1 MKNTKRSAFTIVELV
16 IVIAVIAIL
25 SAVLIPTFGSIIE
38 SANKAVDTQ
47 LVAQINTVLAIEDV
61 LGGGVNDA
69 VEIQKVVKEN
79 GLKLQTK
86 SKGQYIWYDIE
97 NKRVVLGGLDE
108 NGIVLDS
115 EEPTAAVDANGP
127 ALISDTNVVTEIRKG
142 QFNEDTTAPENFIK
156 GYLFLSTES
165 ADNLAEI
172 IYALRNPE
180 GEDSNAI
187 KASLSETLGKIKI
200 EALKANLTAM
210 LNTTAVMAKN
220 GVTGFIGDN
229 NSSVTR
235 VIVSSEMTNISANTI
250 NTILAYPNVVAVD
263 FHSGVVSADADAIT
277 ALKGRTEKPY
287 FIYSGDE
294 LKKID
299 ADNGDIA
306 FLIHKN
312 ERGQYIKTVY
322 VENVITG
329 EKKSIAEFL
338 TEDEAYEFSYNLGYE
353 YLKGSA
359 TESYDF
365 VGYSFY
371 NDGSNPLALGEHTHT
386 LNSTEKL
393 LIDANGNLTIY
404 LVYERATSDFKIG
417 NDYYSSKTTTRKLA
431 KGEITSGTITVV
443 STTAKFDPELIGEES
458 IALKIPSGV
467 TLHLP
472 YYTDATNK
480 VYSTSTAAKTG
491 SSMNNTDPGN
501 NKNKLDISG
510 HSKLTICNGVI
521 LNNEGKI
528 YVDAVLYG
536 ASGKL
541 NQCYVRDDCGV
552 LQLANGS
559 KINSTGAIYSYGI
572 IRGVNNQGE
581 GVNGTGVE
589 EEGQIIATSGTVTEI
604 FTVLDWGGGTHATN
618 AMQENVAPFNNWTAD
633 NIRANM
639 TINTGAKYVTFGS
652 VYVQGNNVIDFPLV
666 DSTANSEPLFV
677 MGENTAIQKT
687 YDDGL
692 NLTVLKG
699 TLTDNNKRITISIAT
714 VDFGTTALPLPNF
727 DITVNEGATLNLSN
741 NVYKV
746 LPGSEI
752 TINGTL
758 NVNTRIVIYDSYDLA
773 ITKAPVAGTERG
785 GCDDKM
791 RDYTRYGL
799 TKDGKCIAYTFE
811 QQYFPG
817 LFGLGAAWNDV
828 YTVPVYDD
836 NNGNYYDN
844 DNTDTTSVPGHA
856 LAANSSAT
864 FTINGTLNFGEGSAF
879 AGKILSN
886 TNGAT
891 ISVDSGVT
899 VTGFLIPNGF
909 TAGSSWHHTAV
920 KGQTPA
926 VELDGTLHTS
936 LSGTWIYSSV
946 SQGNVTVTGWQSQN

>member
-187 KASLSETLGKIKI
+187 KASLNETLGKIKS

-235 VIVSSEMTNISANTI
+235 VIVSSEMTNISSNTI
-250 NTILAYPNVVAVD
+250 NTILSYPNVVAVD

-359 TESYDF
+359 TGSYDF

-404 LVYERATSDFKIG
+404 LVYERAASDFKIG

-443 STTAKFDPELIGEES
+443 STNAVLDDSFGTELT
-458 IALKIPSGV
+458 IPSGV
-467 TLHLP
+467 ELLLP
-472 YYTDATNK
+472 YQADYAKDTTFDLSSGSYNKANYLPGAIFNKDEMTGKTNLEIK
-480 VYSTSTAAKTG
+480 GNVNLILQG
-491 SSMNNTDPGN
+491 S
-501 NKNKLDISG
+501 
-510 HSKLTICNGVI
+510 
-521 LNNEGKI
+521 I
-528 YVDAVLYG
+528 YVDAAIYYAG
-536 ASGKL
+536 TT
-541 NQCYVRDDCGV
+541 NQCFITDNCGV
-552 LQLANGS
+552 LELAEGAKVTSTGFITAFGVIRGEGTIDAKSGTVDEIMSIYDWYGGSNAAVATGALGNNGGKIVTPFNNWKVENIRSVVTINPAVEYSARSGVYIDGTKPVDFLLTSSDANKAPLFVLSSDALIERSMSANGNVKITLKDGSASDTAKSLSVPDVALGIAATVNFTQTSLPLSHFDVCIDEGATLTLSNNIYKLLPGSNITVNGTLNINTEVVICNSFDLQFESFTTHTAYDNVMNSLIATS
-559 KINSTGAIYSYGI
+559 KYEHTYTSVSANGKSVTFSSQKMKGFNIFGIQRWEKDGAAVTKTATMPHTYPDEGAATLTVNGTLKFNSDGNANAKFAGEILGSKDATISVTGTVSGYTIEEGYYIAVSGAGGTWYDVHDPDQYGAA
-572 IRGVNNQGE
+572 VLE
-581 GVNGTGVE
+581 GVNGG
-589 EEGQIIATSGTVTEI
+589 
-604 FTVLDWGGGTHATN
+604 N
-618 AMQENVAPFNNWTAD
+618 A
-633 NIRANM
+633 
-639 TINTGAKYVTFGS
+639 
-652 VYVQGNNVIDFPLV
+652 
-666 DSTANSEPLFV
+666 
-677 MGENTAIQKT
+677 
-687 YDDGL
+687 
-692 NLTVLKG
+692 G
-699 TLTDNNKRITISIAT
+699 TLA
-714 VDFGTTALPLPNF
+714 
-727 DITVNEGATLNLSN
+727 
-741 NVYKV
+741 
-746 LPGSEI
+746 
-752 TINGTL
+752 
-758 NVNTRIVIYDSYDLA
+758 
-773 ITKAPVAGTERG
+773 AGTY
-785 GCDDKM
+785 K
-791 RDYTRYGL
+791 Y
-799 TKDGKCIAYTFE
+799 A
-811 QQYFPG
+811 
-817 LFGLGAAWNDV
+817 
-828 YTVPVYDD
+828 
-836 NNGNYYDN
+836 
-844 DNTDTTSVPGHA
+844 SV
-856 LAANSSAT
+856 T
-864 FTINGTLNFGEGSAF
+864 
-879 AGKILSN
+879 
-886 TNGAT
+886 
-891 ISVDSGVT
+891 
-899 VTGFLIPNGF
+899 
-909 TAGSSWHHTAV
+909 
-920 KGQTPA
+920 
-926 VELDGTLHTS
+926 
-936 LSGTWIYSSV
+936 
-946 SQGNVTVTGWQSQN
+946 QGNVTISGWQAQD